1 MIPVGV
7 LLIAQGLEMVNQ
19 KIRQAE
25 LTNLQLKAA
34 KEQGKLDNSEKK
46 SEAEKLKLKQAQV
59 VATLKEEKST
69 LNRLKSE
76 GKLDAQG
83 AERLAVIDQEIDKE
97 ELKLSLYETQEE
109 YFNKEAKA
117 IEAQSSSI
125 TDLTSK

>member
-7 LLIAQGLEMVNQ
+7 LLIAQGSEMVNQ

-34 KEQGKLDNSEKK
+34 KEQSKLDNSEKE

-83 AERLAVIDQEIDKE
+83 AERLAVIDQEIDQE
-97 ELKLSLYETQEE
+97 ELKLSLYETQEK